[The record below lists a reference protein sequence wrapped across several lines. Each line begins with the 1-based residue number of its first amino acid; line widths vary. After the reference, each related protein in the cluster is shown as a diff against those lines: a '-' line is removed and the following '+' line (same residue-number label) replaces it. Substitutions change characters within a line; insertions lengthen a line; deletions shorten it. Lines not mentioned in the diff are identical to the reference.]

1 MSTPVPAPT
10 GQQPADSAGRRA
22 IWLSVAALAMT
33 FMLPLAGL
41 VMSLFALVAGVRAVP
56 LLRSAGRT
64 TGMAVGGIVI
74 AVVALTLS
82 GMATGLQL
90 YLMDEYSAYQECM
103 KGAGTVSSQGE
114 CYTQFRTAAEHKL
127 PHEILQLLGAV
138 QP

>member
-1 MSTPVPAPT
+1 MSTPVQAPA

-22 IWLSVAALAMT
+22 IWLSIAALAMT

-41 VMSLFALVAGVRAVP
+41 VMALFALVAGIRALP
-56 LLRSAGRT
+56 QLKSASKP
-64 TGMAVGGIVI
+64 TGVAVGGIV
-74 AVVALTLS
+74 VSSVALLLS
-82 GMATGLQL
+82 GMATAMQL

-114 CYTQFRTAAEHKL
+114 CFTQFRNLAERKL
-127 PHEILQLLGAV
+127 PADVLEMLGTM

>member
-1 MSTPVPAPT
+1 MQAPA

-22 IWLSVAALAMT
+22 IWLSIAALAMT

-41 VMSLFALVAGVRAVP
+41 VMALFALMAGIRALP
-56 LLRSAGRT
+56 LLKGAGKP
-64 TGMAVGGIVI
+64 TGIAVGGIAISSI
-74 AVVALTLS
+74 ALAMSAL
-82 GMATGLQL
+82 ATGMQL

-114 CYTQFRTAAEHKL
+114 CFIQFRETAERKL
-127 PHEILQLLGAV
+127 PPDVLELLRAM

>member
-1 MSTPVPAPT
+1 MSTPVQAPA

-22 IWLSVAALAMT
+22 IWLSIAALAMT

-41 VMSLFALVAGVRAVP
+41 VMAVFALMAGIRALPQLKSAEKP
-56 LLRSAGRT
+56 L
-64 TGMAVGGIVI
+64 GMAVGGIVVSSI
-74 AVVALTLS
+74 ALALS
-82 GMATGLQL
+82 AMATGMQL

-114 CYTQFRTAAEHKL
+114 CFTQFRDAAQKKL
-127 PHEILQLLGAV
+127 PPDVLELLGAV

>member
-1 MSTPVPAPT
+1 MSTPVQAPA

-22 IWLSVAALAMT
+22 IWLSIAALAMT

-41 VMSLFALVAGVRAVP
+41 VMALFALSAGVRALP
-56 LLRSAGRT
+56 LLKAAGKP
-64 TGMAVGGIVI
+64 TGTAVGGIVVS
-74 AVVALTLS
+74 AVALTLS
-82 GMATGLQL
+82 GIATGLQL

-114 CYTQFRTAAEHKL
+114 CFTQFRNAAQQKL
-127 PHEILQLLGAV
+127 PPGVLEFLGTV

>member
-1 MSTPVPAPT
+1 MSSPVQAPA

-22 IWLSVAALAMT
+22 IWLSIAALAMT

-41 VMSLFALVAGVRAVP
+41 VMAAFALMAGIRALP
-56 LLRSAGRT
+56 RLREAGLP
-64 TGMAVGGIVI
+64 TGTAVGGI
-74 AVVALTLS
+74 AVSAVALALS
-82 GMATGLQL
+82 ALATALQL

-114 CYTQFRTAAEHKL
+114 CFIQFRDAAQRKL
-127 PHEILQLLGAV
+127 PSDVLDVLGAV